1 MLSDA
6 GRAWTNAADTSR
18 AVADYRRIVKEFA
31 KEGIA
36 GEAKV
41 RLGELTKGTAS

>member
-6 GRAWTNAADTSR
+6 GRAWTSAGDTAKAIAA
-18 AVADYRRIVKEFA
+18 YKRIVNDFP
-31 KEGIA
+31 KEGA
-36 GEAKV
+36 VTEAKV